1 MNQGAQ
7 NSLSVQPGTI
17 MKGYSNMV
25 DILSFSS
32 TFTFFPSPFSFYFN
46 CFILSSPIV
55 LNEAPEYLLCVG
67 KKQVSFFELVPET
80 VHMDTSNFPLDDASD
95 SSPSLTAPSPALILC
110 GYWARHQSCPRLP
123 FQPHLLHEPLHQLTR
138 SLSQVPSQAAL
149 CLESFPLGHYLPRFH
164 PSKPSSVPPNSTP
177 GLPWLS
183 QLLRL
188 FFLLN
193 LNRAHTDF
201 VNISNWLYF
210 FFFYILSSFC
220 DYTINTKGQ
229 ALLSGLHKNLSYILI
244 LYITYKIYQIY
255 IYMYT
260 RSLYLCFRAP

>member
-110 GYWARHQSCPRLP
+110 GY
-123 FQPHLLHEPLHQLTR
+123 
-138 SLSQVPSQAAL
+138 
-149 CLESFPLGHYLPRFH
+149 
-164 PSKPSSVPPNSTP
+164 
-177 GLPWLS
+177 
-183 QLLRL
+183 
-188 FFLLN
+188 
-193 LNRAHTDF
+193 
-201 VNISNWLYF
+201 
-210 FFFYILSSFC
+210 
-220 DYTINTKGQ
+220 
-229 ALLSGLHKNLSYILI
+229 
-244 LYITYKIYQIY
+244 
-255 IYMYT
+255 
-260 RSLYLCFRAP
+260 